1 MLIEIPGVLDT
12 SKLTNIR
19 AMLEK
24 VTFVNGKHSAGQAAS
39 RVKNNEEMKQGGQQA
54 EYLDHLLMSSLAE
67 NARFRSAALPYRVA
81 QPVFARYTS
90 GMQYGDHVDD
100 PIMGSGPEKFRT
112 DVSITVF
119 LNEPADYDGGEL
131 IINTTYGEKA
141 VKLPA
146 GSAVLYPSASVHRV
160 TEISRGERLAAIVWL
175 QSMVRDPGQRELLF
189 ELDQARNKLL
199 ADNPDAQETKQVDR
213 AYVNLVRMWSE
224 V

>member
-1 MLIEIPGVLDT
+1 MLIEIPNILDT
-12 SKLTNIR
+12 NKLTNIR
-19 AMLEK
+19 TMLEK
-24 VTFVNGKHSAGQAAS
+24 ATFVDGKHSAGLAAS
-39 RVKNNEEMKQGGQQA
+39 RVKNNEEMKQGTQQA

-67 NARFRSAALPYRVA
+67 NASFRSGALPYRVA
-81 QPVFARYTS
+81 QPVFARYTP
-90 GMQYGDHVDD
+90 GMHYGDHVDD

-160 TEISRGERLAAIVWL
+160 AEITRGERLAAIVWL

-199 ADNPDAQETKQVDR
+199 ADNPDALETKQVDR

>member
-1 MLIEIPGVLDT
+1 MLIEIPNILDT
-12 SKLTNIR
+12 NKLTNIR
-19 AMLEK
+19 TMLEK
-24 VTFVNGKHSAGQAAS
+24 VTFVDGKHSAGQAAS
-39 RVKNNEEMKQGGQQA
+39 RVKNNEEMKQGTQQA
-54 EYLDHLLMSSLAE
+54 EYLDHLLMGSLAE
-67 NARFRSAALPYRVA
+67 NASFRSGALPYRVA
-81 QPVFARYTS
+81 QPVFARYTQ

-160 TEISRGERLAAIVWL
+160 AEITRGERLAAIVWL

-199 ADNPDAQETKQVDR
+199 ADNPDALETKQVDR

>member
-1 MLIEIPGVLDT
+1 MLIEIPNILDT
-12 SKLTNIR
+12 NKLTNIR
-19 AMLEK
+19 TMLEK
-24 VTFVNGKHSAGQAAS
+24 VTFVDGKHSAGQAAS
-39 RVKNNEEMKQGGQQA
+39 RVKNNEEMKQGTQQA

-67 NARFRSAALPYRVA
+67 NASFRSGALPYRVA
-81 QPVFARYTS
+81 QPVFARYTP
-90 GMQYGDHVDD
+90 GMRYGDHVDD

-131 IINTTYGEKA
+131 IINTTYGETA

-146 GSAVLYPSASVHRV
+146 GSALLYPSASVHRV
-160 TEISRGERLAAIVWL
+160 AEITRGERLAAIVWL

-213 AYVNLVRMWSE
+213 TYVNLVRMWSE